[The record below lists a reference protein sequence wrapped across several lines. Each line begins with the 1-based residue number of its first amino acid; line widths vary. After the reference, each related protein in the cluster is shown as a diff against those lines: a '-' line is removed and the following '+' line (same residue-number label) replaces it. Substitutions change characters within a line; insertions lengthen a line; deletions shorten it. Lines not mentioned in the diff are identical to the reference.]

1 MYPPGFYPARNHVM
15 RHFLAPCDLDEIQ
28 TSTISAARGTWLSKL
43 LSSWR
48 RLDGFLHL
56 RHRGIGRRA
65 RRRIRSGGVERARM
79 RIGSSC
85 IEPCSSHSRIA
96 PAYYSTEIAQPR
108 SARFGRARGSR
119 LPESDQPKIG

>member
-1 MYPPGFYPARNHVM
+1 MRPRRNSNKYYFGGQRDLAKQAVVEL
-15 RHFLAPCDLDEIQ
+15 HF
-28 TSTISAARGTWLSKL
+28 
-43 LSSWR
+43 
-48 RLDGFLHL
+48 